1 MKALNTLNNIIVALC
16 AVTLALVAC
25 SKAEIRQ
32 AQVMTEAEIDAHN
45 KEQPAPEPGPDDPEP
60 TPDPGPSPIDPDPV
74 DPDQPAPSDA
84 RITDGSVYFV
94 RPTALGLADGSSWN
108 NALGVDGLRHLI
120 AQKLNG
126 EGKQD
131 DTRAFA
137 QAAKLDG
144 VKIYLS
150 EGKFLLATAD
160 TTVVKMEWTGYT
172 KPVKVSFF
180 GGYAGNSGG
189 VDLTQ
194 RNLNS
199 HITMLTGDANGNK
212 AVDDSD
218 YRVLLLGNQTDV
230 EMDGI
235 TFAYCYRGDGNGG
248 ALEAS
253 SGRGEA
259 AFTLTNCIFRD
270 NMTNN
275 NSSSGGAIQISN
287 GTVNATNCLFS
298 NNTGRNGGVIA
309 MGSDRAVLNVSN
321 STLEQN
327 GVANCGAV
335 LNLSKGKAT
344 FETCTFKNNRSNGYG
359 GGVAHVNGE
368 GTQLICKTCNF
379 TSNEAACHGGA
390 ISIENGTV
398 TLQNCTLTSN
408 RSAINKVNSSKEG
421 GTVTLLLNNSF
432 LNLSG
437 CNFKKNESM
446 GVGGALAGFAGRIFA
461 DNCRFE
467 GNKSNNRGVIRLLK
481 GLFYFNRCSIF
492 DSTVSGQ
499 WGVAMQLSSVGAVC
513 MNNVTIARNSGSNKD
528 SASLNGSGN
537 ALIVNSTLADGGQ
550 LGTLRAEGGSYT
562 FAFLNSI
569 LLHDNAKNAVVYGD
583 SGATVQS
590 LGSCISGKVSG
601 ADGGEKKFI
610 SGTGDKLGSSFGALG
625 LSWDST
631 SALYSWNGIMDGQTK
646 IDPSTIADKVKTQF
660 PISVTGKL
668 DDGTEV
674 FKVDNVGK
682 DFHDW
687 VTGISSTAFTTDA
700 IGTSR
705 GSAATCG
712 AYQAN

>member
-32 AQVMTEAEIDAHN
+32 AQVMTEAEIDAYN
-45 KEQPAPEPGPDDPEP
+45 KEQPAPDPDPVDPEP

-74 DPDQPAPSDA
+74 NPDQPAPSDA

-126 EGKQD
+126 EGQQD

-160 TTVVKMEWTGYT
+160 TTVVKMEWSGYT

-199 HITMLTGDANGNK
+199 HITMLTGDANGNN
-212 AVDDSD
+212 AVDDND

-235 TFAYCYRGDGNGG
+235 TFAYCYRGNGNGG

-253 SGRGEA
+253 SGKGEA
-259 AFTLTNCIFRD
+259 SFTLTNCIFRD
-270 NMTNN
+270 NMANN
-275 NSSSGGAIQISN
+275 DSSSGGAIQISN
-287 GTVNATNCLFS
+287 GTVNATNCRFS
-298 NNTGRNGGVIA
+298 NNTGRNGGAIA

-327 GVANCGAV
+327 DVANCGAV

-379 TSNEAACHGGA
+379 TSNEAVCHGGA

-398 TLQNCTLTSN
+398 TLQNCTLSSN

-437 CNFKKNESM
+437 CNFKNNESM

-499 WGVAMQLSSVGAVC
+499 WGVALQLSSVGAVC

-646 IDPSTIADKVKTQF
+646 IDPSTIANIVKTQF

-682 DFHDW
+682 DFYNW

-705 GSAATCG
+705 GSSATCG

>member
-32 AQVMTEAEIDAHN
+32 AQVMTEAEIDAYN
-45 KEQPAPEPGPDDPEP
+45 KKQPAPDPDPVGPKP

-74 DPDQPAPSDA
+74 DPAQPAPSDA

-120 AQKLNG
+120 AQKLDG
-126 EGKQD
+126 DGKQD

-275 NSSSGGAIQISN
+275 NSSSGGAIYISN
-287 GTVNATNCLFS
+287 GTVNATNCRFS
-298 NNTGRNGGVIA
+298 NNTGKNGGAIA
-309 MGSDRAVLNVSN
+309 MGSDRSLLNVSN

-327 GVANCGAV
+327 SVVNCGAV

-379 TSNEAACHGGA
+379 TSNEAVRHGGVV
-390 ISIENGTV
+390 SIENGTV

-408 RSAINKVNSSKEG
+408 SSAINKVNSGSDG
-421 GTVTLLLNNSF
+421 GTVTLLLSNSV

-437 CNFKKNESM
+437 CTFKNNESM
-446 GVGGALAGFAGRIFA
+446 GVGGGLAAFAGRVYA
-461 DNCRFE
+461 DNCKFE
-467 GNKSNNRGVIRLLK
+467 KNKSNNRGVIRLLK
-481 GLFYFNRCSIF
+481 GLFYFNRCSIY

-499 WGVAMQLSSVGAVC
+499 WGIAVQLTNVGAVC
-513 MNNVTIARNSGSNKD
+513 MNNVTMARNSSSNKD
-528 SASLNGSGN
+528 SASINGSGN
-537 ALIVNSTLADGGQ
+537 ALIVNGTIADGGQ
-550 LGTLRAEGGSYT
+550 LGTLRAEGERT
-562 FAFLNSI
+562 FAFLNTI
-569 LLHDNAKNAVVYGD
+569 LLHDNAKDAVVYG
-583 SGATVQS
+583 GKATVKS
-590 LGSCISGKVSG
+590 LGSCITGRVSG
-601 ADGGEKKFI
+601 TSSDEGKIFI
-610 SGTGDKLGSSFGALG
+610 SGSGDKLGSSFGALG

-646 IDPSTIADKVKTQF
+646 IDPSTIANIVKTQF

-674 FKVDNVGK
+674 FTVDNVGK

-700 IGTSR
+700 LGNSR

-712 AYQAN
+712 AWQAN